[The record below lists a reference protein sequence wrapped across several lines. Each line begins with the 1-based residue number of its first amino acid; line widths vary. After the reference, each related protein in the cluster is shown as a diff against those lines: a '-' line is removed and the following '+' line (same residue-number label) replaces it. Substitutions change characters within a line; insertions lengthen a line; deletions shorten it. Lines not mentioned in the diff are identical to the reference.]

1 MDCLLEVIDVE
12 ETKEREKLFKESD
25 DVYMD
30 IVPLEI
36 RKTES
41 ITAEESLSFVEMK
54 NIISKVWLN
63 VDDIMKL
70 AQCGKHSATNIR
82 NEIEEQIVASGK
94 KLPTGIYK
102 CVPTKLVLDYLG
114 LDVDY
119 IFTMAE
125 RFA

>member
-1 MDCLLEVIDVE
+1 MDLSLEIIEVDE
-12 ETKEREKLFKESD
+12 NNFKERNE
-25 DVYMD
+25 VYMD

-41 ITAEESLSFVEMK
+41 ITDEESLSFVEMK

-82 NEIEEQIVASGK
+82 NEIEEQIVANGK

>member
-1 MDCLLEVIDVE
+1 MDYKLEIIDAE
-12 ETKEREKLFKESD
+12 EVKERNDLC
-25 DVYMD
+25 MD
-30 IVPLEI
+30 YKPLEI
-36 RKTES
+36 RKTADM
-41 ITAEESLSFVEMK
+41 TDEENISFVEMK

-82 NEIEEQIVASGK
+82 NEIEEQIIASGK

-114 LDVDY
+114 LDEDY

>member
-1 MDCLLEVIDVE
+1 MDLSLENIEVDE
-12 ETKEREKLFKESD
+12 NNFKERNE
-25 DVYMD
+25 VYMD

-41 ITAEESLSFVEMK
+41 ITDEESLSFVEMK

>member
-1 MDCLLEVIDVE
+1 MDLSLEIIEVDE
-12 ETKEREKLFKESD
+12 NNFKERNE
-25 DVYMD
+25 VYMD

-41 ITAEESLSFVEMK
+41 IIDEEGLSFVEMK

>member
-1 MDCLLEVIDVE
+1 MDLSLEIIEVDE
-12 ETKEREKLFKESD
+12 NNFKERNE
-25 DVYMD
+25 VYMD

-41 ITAEESLSFVEMK
+41 ITDEESLSFVEMK
-54 NIISKVWLN
+54 KIISKVWLN

-114 LDVDY
+114 MDVEY

>member
-1 MDCLLEVIDVE
+1 MDLSLENIELDE
-12 ETKEREKLFKESD
+12 NNFKERNE
-25 DVYMD
+25 VYMD

-41 ITAEESLSFVEMK
+41 ITDEESLSFVEMK
-54 NIISKVWLN
+54 KIISKVWLN

-114 LDVDY
+114 MDVEY

-125 RFA
+125 RFV

>member
-1 MDCLLEVIDVE
+1 MDFSLEIIDVNDNG
-12 ETKEREKLFKESD
+12 TKER
-25 DVYMD
+25 DVIDMDYM
-30 IVPLEI
+30 PLEI
-36 RKTES
+36 RRLPDDGVS
-41 ITAEESLSFVEMK
+41 ISFVEMK

-125 RFA
+125 KFA